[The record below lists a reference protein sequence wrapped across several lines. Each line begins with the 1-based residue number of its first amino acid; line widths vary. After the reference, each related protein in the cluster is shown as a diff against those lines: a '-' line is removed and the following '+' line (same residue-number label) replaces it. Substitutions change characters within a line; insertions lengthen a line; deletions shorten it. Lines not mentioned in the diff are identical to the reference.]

1 MYVRMF
7 VYLHIHSSKMCQFIR
22 FPCLQPMWKQLHI
35 LYGCLHYLTQPR
47 SWICGPPTHFLRAPE
62 SELCKST
69 RLDPRLPAVHFWCLL
84 SCIRAMKSMKQWH
97 IGSKRHFIFFL
108 SYRQVCKMKHMFK
121 NRFKQIILRNPNV
134 FFPFL
139 LNEDH
144 ATKKTHLTQNKRA
157 EPPSMCGSCP
167 LQPWRNTP
175 FCGVPPRHM
184 KHKGVAKNI
193 SLRNGGLLI
202 TRFSQGGKRNGGWVF
217 LFSFSG
223 YSGCWH
229 GGAWQKSAIQQFITS
244 KNKTRKESEYL
255 VRLIVLYW

>member
-1 MYVRMF
+1 MWSANSLSSGSRERTLQKYPARSKTTCCPFLVF
-7 VYLHIHSSKMCQFIR
+7 TFLHQSHEINETMTHR
-22 FPCLQPMWKQLHI
+22 FKKAFH
-35 LYGCLHYLTQPR
+35 
-47 SWICGPPTHFLRAPE
+47 
-62 SELCKST
+62 
-69 RLDPRLPAVHFWCLL
+69 
-84 SCIRAMKSMKQWH
+84 
-97 IGSKRHFIFFL
+97 FFL

-223 YSGCWH
+223 YSGC
-229 GGAWQKSAIQQFITS
+229 
-244 KNKTRKESEYL
+244 
-255 VRLIVLYW
+255 